1 MKTDTPRDRSDRQ
14 PGSPQAPLL
23 GRRALLQSAAGLAT
37 VTALGTAGQ
46 LQAHDWEEIPLWPGQ
61 PPGKGNVAGPEKIG
75 GEGTGFGAVSNVS
88 NPRMRVYRPNHPN
101 GRAVVI
107 CGGGGYFRIQL
118 WKEST
123 PAARWL
129 QTRGYTVFEL
139 IYRLPNDGWEA
150 SAPFA
155 DAQRA
160 MKIVRTRAAEFGVR
174 PDAIGIMGQSAGGH
188 LAGFTALQPG
198 RKLYEGADRYEGVS
212 ARPNFAAL
220 LFPVVSLRKPFDTR
234 SRKEIIGTKPT
245 REAEEAWSLDTYAAK
260 DAPPMILFSAADD
273 PTTPPT
279 HNIALF
285 EALNRAGG
293 SVELHIFA
301 NGGHGWG
308 LGTPGQTLSQWPDL
322 LAAWLDAQL
331 TDNKRSGGQ

>member
-1 MKTDTPRDRSDRQ
+1 MKTD
-14 PGSPQAPLL
+14 APTNGERGVTL
-23 GRRALLQSAAGLAT
+23 GRRALLKSVAGLAASA
-37 VTALGTAGQ
+37 ALGAAVE
-46 LQAHDWEEIPLWPGQ
+46 LQAHEWEEIPLWSGR
-61 PPGKGNVAGPEKIG
+61 PPGKGTVTGPEKIG
-75 GEGTGFGAVSNVS
+75 SEGAGFGAVSNIS
-88 NPRMRVYRPNHPN
+88 NPRMRVYRPSTPN

-129 QTRGYTVFEL
+129 QNRGYTVFEL

-174 PDAIGIMGQSAGGH
+174 PDAIGILGHSAGGH
-188 LAGFTALQPG
+188 LAGFTALQPE
-198 RKLYEGADRYEGVS
+198 RKLYEGTDRYEAVK
-212 ARPNFAAL
+212 ARPDFAAL
-220 LFPVVSLRKPFDTR
+220 LFPVVSLRQPFETR
-234 SRKEIIGTKPT
+234 SRKEIIGAKPT
-245 REAEEAWSLDTYAAK
+245 REAEDAWSLDTYATK
-260 DAPPMILFSAADD
+260 GAPPTILFSAADD
-273 PTTPPT
+273 PTTPPA

-285 EALNRAGG
+285 EALNRAGA
-293 SVELHIFA
+293 SVEMHIFA

-308 LGTPGQTLSQWPDL
+308 LGTPDQTLSQWPELFD
-322 LAAWLDAQL
+322 AWTNRVA
-331 TDNKRSGGQ
+331 TKS

>member
-1 MKTDTPRDRSDRQ
+1 MRTDVI
-14 PGSPQAPLL
+14 
-23 GRRALLQSAAGLAT
+23 GRRALLQSAAGLAAVAT
-37 VTALGTAGQ
+37 LRTTGAA
-46 LQAHDWEEIPLWPGQ
+46 QAHEWEEIPLWPGQ
-61 PPGKGNVAGPEKIG
+61 PLGKGGVTGPEKIG
-75 GEGTGFGAVSNVS
+75 GEGTGYGAVSNVS
-88 NPRMRVYRPNHPN
+88 IPRMRVYRPNQPN
-101 GRAVVI
+101 GRAVII

-129 QTRGYTVFEL
+129 QNRGYTVFEL

-150 SAPFA
+150 AAPFA

-174 PDAIGIMGQSAGGH
+174 SDAIGIMGQSAGGH
-188 LAGFTALQPG
+188 LAGFTALQPA
-198 RKLYEGADRYEGVS
+198 RKLYEGADRFEATS
-212 ARPNFAAL
+212 ARPDFAAL

-234 SRKEIIGTKPT
+234 TRKEIIGDNAD
-245 REAEEAWSLDTYAAK
+245 RAAEDAWSLDTYAAK

-273 PTTPPT
+273 PTTPPG

-285 EALNRAGG
+285 EALRRAGA

-301 NGGHGWG
+301 DGGHGWG
-308 LGTPGQTLSQWPDL
+308 LGTPDQTLSQWPEL
-322 LAAWLDAQL
+322 LATWLD
-331 TDNKRSGGQ
+331 TRMTKK